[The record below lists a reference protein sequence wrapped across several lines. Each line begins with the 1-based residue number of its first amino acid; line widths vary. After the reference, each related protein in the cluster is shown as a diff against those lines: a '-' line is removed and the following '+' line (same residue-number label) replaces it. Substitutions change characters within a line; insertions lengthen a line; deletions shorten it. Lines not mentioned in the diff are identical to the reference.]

1 MAYKFP
7 PDHERP
13 IRYRLD
19 PARTEPEAWRPHPS
33 RPPAPPSTPAP
44 KSEERPKS
52 RPSYAEIDVVEADMS
67 HDSRVERDG

>member
-19 PARTEPEAWRPHPS
+19 TPRTEPEAWRPHPA
-33 RPPAPPSTPAP
+33 APPRPSSPAP

-52 RPSYAEIDVVEADMS
+52 RPSFAEIDVVEADMS
-67 HDSRVERDG
+67 QDARVERDA

>member
-19 PARTEPEAWRPHPS
+19 QPRTEPEAWRPHPVPPT
-33 RPPAPPSTPAP
+33 RPSAPAP

-52 RPSYAEIDVVEADMS
+52 RPSFAEIDVVEADMS